1 MVKPQNCVKGK
12 PCKLFPRCIPR
23 EQSCLSTPSK
33 PSCSPGNRCE
43 LHDVTCVKAPCWPA
57 KVCLPVKCPPH
68 EKWHDCGTCQ
78 PICGQP
84 IPSCLHYVLP
94 AGSYTATTKEPH
106 CKHASCAECKNYS
119 NDCVCEMVMP
129 QYCIEGKPCK
139 LFTRCIPREQSCL
152 LSPCFPGFRCELADI
167 TCEKAP
173 CWPTKRCAPAKCPPN
188 EEWNDC
194 GTCQP
199 ICGQPIP
206 FCPAICGRAGCQC
219 IEGFSRNDSVCVP
232 SSSCS

>member
-1 MVKPQNCVKGK
+1 M
-12 PCKLFPRCIPR
+12 LFHVLFI
-23 EQSCLSTPSK
+23 L
-33 PSCSPGNRCE
+33 
-43 LHDVTCVKAPCWPA
+43 
-57 KVCLPVKCPPH
+57 
-68 EKWHDCGTCQ
+68 
-78 PICGQP
+78 
-84 IPSCLHYVLP
+84 SCLHYVLP
-94 AGSYTATTKEPH
+94 DGNYTATTKEPH

-173 CWPTKRCAPAKCPPN
+173 WYGTVGQQRGAHQRNARQTRSGMTVERANPFVASQYQWVIVVFLLLPLL
-188 EEWNDC
+188 ND
-194 GTCQP
+194 QLL
-199 ICGQPIP
+199 Q

-219 IEGFSRNDSVCVP
+219 IEGFSKNDSVCVP